1 MKSMGGIFERKQ
13 CLHIAIRTRRKFQL
27 QFEPPC
33 WKHHMQCIKGP
44 QWLMGFSKC
53 EQRRKNRKNML
64 SDVTQL
70 MSVMSH
76 RVNVYQLYPDL
87 YPLPRNCEKWRSQP
101 SHTITSR
108 LINPTP
114 HARTHTHTHTN
125 THILFVFYKDWSTIV
140 TCPWVAMLI

>member
-1 MKSMGGIFERKQ
+1 
-13 CLHIAIRTRRKFQL
+13 
-27 QFEPPC
+27 
-33 WKHHMQCIKGP
+33 MQCIKGP

-114 HARTHTHTHTN
+114 HARTHTHTHKHTHFICLLQRLKYNCNMPVGSYANLDGSCSQEIN
-125 THILFVFYKDWSTIV
+125 TAKSNKLT
-140 TCPWVAMLI
+140 

>member
-1 MKSMGGIFERKQ
+1 
-13 CLHIAIRTRRKFQL
+13 
-27 QFEPPC
+27 
-33 WKHHMQCIKGP
+33 MQCIKGP

-53 EQRRKNRKNML
+53 EQRRKNRIML

-108 LINPTP
+108 MTNPTP
-114 HARTHTHTHTN
+114 HARTHTHKHTHFICLLQRLKYN
-125 THILFVFYKDWSTIV
+125 CNMPVGSYANLDGSCSQEISTAKSNKL
-140 TCPWVAMLI
+140 T